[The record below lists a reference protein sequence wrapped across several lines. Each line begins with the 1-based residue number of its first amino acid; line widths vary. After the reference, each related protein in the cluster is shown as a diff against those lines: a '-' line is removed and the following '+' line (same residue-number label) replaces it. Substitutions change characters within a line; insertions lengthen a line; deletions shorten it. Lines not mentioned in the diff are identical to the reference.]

1 MPRRLP
7 GAPILYLRPQARSI
21 MLAAPR
27 TPEPMTPEQAIREA
41 QEQKLRPVYLLM
53 GEERHLEGK
62 VVQALKAAATAGG
75 IPGLNED
82 QVQAQESDV
91 ESALAAARTLPMMA
105 KRRFVLVR
113 GLEHWEPREG
123 ADGKDKA
130 SPLDRLLD
138 YAQNP
143 SPSTTLVLLGGN
155 LDKRRKLVTTARKDG
170 WLVNCEALARAD
182 LPGFIE
188 RAARERGNSLD
199 SGVADLIAELA
210 GPELGAVTDA
220 LERCCL
226 YAGVAAAV
234 TEDVV
239 AECVVRLRAKTV
251 WELVAAVSKR
261 DPGAALGALDE
272 VYDPQ
277 DRGLRLVGLLAW
289 STRQM
294 LRFESAISEGA
305 SPNDAAVRAGAPPFK
320 ARELAEQVKRI
331 ARPDLE
337 RWLETLAE
345 LDYALK
351 GGSKRPAKSVLE
363 HGILKLCRTSPGL
376 EPRPAPRAGERRA

>member
-1 MPRRLP
+1 
-7 GAPILYLRPQARSI
+7 
-21 MLAAPR
+21 
-27 TPEPMTPEQAIREA
+27 MTPEQAIREA

-82 QVQAQESDV
+82 QVQAQETDV
-91 ESALAAARTLPMMA
+91 ETALAAARTLPMMA

-123 ADGKDKA
+123 NDGKDKL
-130 SPLDRLLD
+130 SPLDRLLE

-155 LDKRRKLVTTARKDG
+155 LDKRRKLVTSARKDG
-170 WLVNCEALARAD
+170 WLVNCEALSRAD

-188 RAARERGNSLD
+188 RTARERGNPLEA
-199 SGVADLIAELA
+199 GVADLIAELA
-210 GPELGAVTDA
+210 GPELGPVTDA

-226 YAGVAAAV
+226 YAGVGVAV
-234 TEDVV
+234 SEDVV

-251 WELVAAVSKR
+251 WELVTAVSQR
-261 DPGAALGALDE
+261 DPGAALSALDE

-294 LRFESAISEGA
+294 LRFESALSEGA

-331 ARPDLE
+331 ARADLE

-363 HGILKLCRTSPGL
+363 HGILKLCRSSVALPTQPSS
-376 EPRPAPRAGERRA
+376 RAGERRA

>member
-1 MPRRLP
+1 
-7 GAPILYLRPQARSI
+7 
-21 MLAAPR
+21 
-27 TPEPMTPEQAIREA
+27 MTPEQAIREA
-41 QEQKLRPVYLLM
+41 QEQKLRPVYLLV

-91 ESALAAARTLPMMA
+91 ETALAAARTLPMMA

-113 GLEHWEPREG
+113 GLEHWEPRDG
-123 ADGKDKA
+123 ADGKDKV
-130 SPLDRLLD
+130 SPLDRLLE

-155 LDKRRKLVTTARKDG
+155 LDKRRKLVTSARKDG
-170 WLVNCEALARAD
+170 WLVSCEALSRAD

-188 RAARERGNSLD
+188 RAARERGNPLEP
-199 SGVADLIAELA
+199 GVADLIAELA
-210 GPELGAVTDA
+210 GPELGPVTDA

-226 YAGVAAAV
+226 YAGTAAAV

-261 DPGAALGALDE
+261 DPGAALSALAE
-272 VYDPQ
+272 VYDAQ

-294 LRFESAISEGA
+294 LRFESALSEGA
-305 SPNDAAVRAGAPPFK
+305 SANDAAVRAGAPPFK

-331 ARPDLE
+331 PRPDLE

-363 HGILKLCRTSPGL
+363 HGILKLCRSFTGL
-376 EPRPAPRAGERRA
+376 SPRPAPRAGERRA

>member
-1 MPRRLP
+1 MV
-7 GAPILYLRPQARSI
+7 
-21 MLAAPR
+21 
-27 TPEPMTPEQAIREA
+27 TPEQAIKEA
-41 QEQKLRPVYLLM
+41 QDQKLRPVYLLL
-53 GEERHLEGK
+53 GEERHLESK
-62 VVQALKAAATAGG
+62 VVHALKAATTAGG

-82 QVQAQESDV
+82 QIQAQEADV
-91 ESALAAARTLPMMA
+91 ETALSAARTLPMMA

-113 GLEHWEPREG
+113 GLEHWEGREG
-123 ADGKDKA
+123 SEAKEKA
-130 SPLDRLLD
+130 QNPLDRLLE
-138 YAQNP
+138 YCQNP
-143 SPSTTLVLLGGN
+143 SPSTTLVLIGGGIN
-155 LDKRRKLVTTARKDG
+155 KNRKLVTTARKDG
-170 WLVNCEALARAD
+170 WLVSCEALARAD

-188 RAARERGNSLD
+188 RAARERGNALEP
-199 SGVADLIAELA
+199 GVADLIAELA
-210 GPELGAVTDA
+210 GPDLGPVTDA

-226 YAGVAAAV
+226 YAGSGLTV

-239 AECVVRLRAKTV
+239 AECVVRLRTKTV
-251 WELVAAVSKR
+251 FELVAAVGKR
-261 DPGAALGALDE
+261 DPGAALSALDE

-294 LRFESAISEGA
+294 LRFESALSDGL

-331 ARPDLE
+331 ARVDLE

-345 LDYALK
+345 LDYSLK

-363 HGILKLCRTSPGL
+363 HGILKLCRSS
-376 EPRPAPRAGERRA
+376 EARPAARSGERRA

>member
-1 MPRRLP
+1 
-7 GAPILYLRPQARSI
+7 
-21 MLAAPR
+21 
-27 TPEPMTPEQAIREA
+27 MTPEQAIQEA
-41 QEQKLRPVYLLM
+41 TEQKLRPVYLLV
-53 GEERHLEGK
+53 GDERHFESK
-62 VVQALKAAATAGG
+62 VMQALKAAATKGG

-82 QVQAQESDV
+82 QFQAQEADV
-91 ESALAAARTLPMMA
+91 ETALSAARTLPMMA

-113 GLEHWEPREG
+113 GLEHWEGREG
-123 ADGKDKA
+123 SEGNGKDKA
-130 SPLDRLLD
+130 QHPLDRLLE
-138 YAQNP
+138 YCQAP
-143 SPSTTLVLLGGN
+143 SPSTTLVLVGGGLN
-155 LDKRRKLVTTARKDG
+155 KNRKLVTVARKDG

-188 RAARERGNSLD
+188 RAARERGNPLD
-199 SGVADLIAELA
+199 PGVADLIAELA
-210 GPELGAVTDA
+210 GPELGPVTDS

-226 YAGVAAAV
+226 YAGAGQAV
-234 TEDVV
+234 SEDVV

-251 WELVAAVSKR
+251 WELVAAVGKR
-261 DPGAALGALDE
+261 DPGAALSALSE

-277 DRGLRLVGLLAW
+277 DRGLRLLGVLAW

-294 LRFESAISEGA
+294 LRFESALRDGL

-331 ARPDLE
+331 ARVDLE

-363 HGILKLCRTSPGL
+363 HGILKLCRGS
-376 EPRPAPRAGERRA
+376 EARPVQRRA

>member
-1 MPRRLP
+1 
-7 GAPILYLRPQARSI
+7 
-21 MLAAPR
+21 
-27 TPEPMTPEQAIREA
+27 MTPEQAIQEA
-41 QEQKLRPVYLLM
+41 AEQKLRPVYLLV
-53 GEERHLEGK
+53 GEERHLESK
-62 VVQALKAAATAGG
+62 VVQALKAAAIKGG

-82 QVQAQESDV
+82 QIQAQESEVDA
-91 ESALAAARTLPMMA
+91 ALSAARTLPMMA

-113 GLEHWEPREG
+113 GLEHWEGREG
-123 ADGKDKA
+123 SDAKEKTP
-130 SPLDRLLD
+130 PLDRLLE
-138 YAQNP
+138 YCQAP
-143 SPSTTLVLLGGN
+143 SPSTTLVLVGGS
-155 LDKRRKLVTTARKDG
+155 LDKRRKLVTVARKDG
-170 WLVNCEALARAD
+170 WLVSCEALARAD

-188 RAARERGNSLD
+188 RAARERGNPLD
-199 SGVADLIAELA
+199 PGVADLIAELA
-210 GPELGAVTDA
+210 GPELGPVIDA

-226 YAGVAAAV
+226 YAGAGNAV
-234 TEDVV
+234 SEDVV

-251 WELVAAVSKR
+251 WELVGAVGKR
-261 DPGAALGALDE
+261 DSGAALSALSE

-277 DRGLRLVGLLAW
+277 DRGLRLLGVLAW

-294 LRFESAISEGA
+294 LRFESALSEGL

-331 ARPDLE
+331 ARVDLE

-363 HGILKLCRTSPGL
+363 HGILKLCRGSDA
-376 EPRPAPRAGERRA
+376 RPAQRRA

>member
-1 MPRRLP
+1 
-7 GAPILYLRPQARSI
+7 
-21 MLAAPR
+21 
-27 TPEPMTPEQAIREA
+27 MTPEQAIQEA
-41 QEQKLRPVYLLM
+41 AEQKLRPVYLLV
-53 GEERHLEGK
+53 GEERHLESK
-62 VVQALKAAATAGG
+62 VVQALKAAAIKGG

-82 QVQAQESDV
+82 QIQAQESEVDA
-91 ESALAAARTLPMMA
+91 ALSAARTLPMMA

-113 GLEHWEPREG
+113 GLEHWEGREG
-123 ADGKDKA
+123 SDAKEKTP
-130 SPLDRLLD
+130 PLDRLLE
-138 YAQNP
+138 YCQAP
-143 SPSTTLVLLGGN
+143 SPSTTLVLVGGS
-155 LDKRRKLVTTARKDG
+155 LDKRRKLVTVARKDG
-170 WLVNCEALARAD
+170 WLVSCEALARAD

-188 RAARERGNSLD
+188 RAARERGNPLD
-199 SGVADLIAELA
+199 PGVADLIAELS
-210 GPELGAVTDA
+210 GPELGPVIDA

-226 YAGVAAAV
+226 YAGAGNAV
-234 TEDVV
+234 SEDVV

-251 WELVAAVSKR
+251 WELVGAVGKR
-261 DPGAALGALDE
+261 DSGAALSALSE

-277 DRGLRLVGLLAW
+277 DRGLRLLGVLAW

-294 LRFESAISEGA
+294 LRFESALSEGL

-331 ARPDLE
+331 ARVDLE

-363 HGILKLCRTSPGL
+363 HGILKLCRGSDA
-376 EPRPAPRAGERRA
+376 RPAQRRA

>member
-1 MPRRLP
+1 
-7 GAPILYLRPQARSI
+7 
-21 MLAAPR
+21 
-27 TPEPMTPEQAIREA
+27 MTPEQAIREA

-62 VVQALKAAATAGG
+62 VVQALKAATMAGG
-75 IPGLNED
+75 IAGLNED
-82 QVQAQESDV
+82 QIQAQEADV
-91 ESALAAARTLPMMA
+91 ETALAAARTLPMMA

-123 ADGKDKA
+123 AESKDK
-130 SPLDRLLD
+130 SPLDRLLE
-138 YAQNP
+138 YAQSP

-155 LDKRRKLVTTARKDG
+155 LDKRRKLVTSARKDG
-170 WLVNCEALARAD
+170 WLVNCEALSRAD
-182 LPGFIE
+182 LPAFIE
-188 RAARERGNSLD
+188 RAARERGNPLEP
-199 SGVADLIAELA
+199 GVADLIAELA
-210 GPELGAVTDA
+210 GPELGPVTDA

-226 YAGVAAAV
+226 YAGTAAAV
-234 TEDVV
+234 SEDIV

-251 WELVAAVSKR
+251 WELVSAVSQR
-261 DPGAALGALDE
+261 NPGAALSALDE
-272 VYDPQ
+272 VYDAQ

-294 LRFESAISEGA
+294 LRFESALSEGA

-331 ARPDLE
+331 ARADLE
-337 RWLETLAE
+337 HWLETLAE

-363 HGILKLCRTSPGL
+363 HGILKLCRSSTGL
-376 EPRPAPRAGERRA
+376 PTQPAQRAGERRA

>member
-1 MPRRLP
+1 
-7 GAPILYLRPQARSI
+7 
-21 MLAAPR
+21 
-27 TPEPMTPEQAIREA
+27 MTPEQAIREA
-41 QEQKLRPVYLLM
+41 QEQKLRPVYLLV
-53 GEERHLEGK
+53 GEERHLESK
-62 VVQALKAAATAGG
+62 VVQALKAAACAGG

-82 QVQAQESDV
+82 QMQAQEVDV

-113 GLEHWEPREG
+113 GLEHWEARDNAEG
-123 ADGKDKA
+123 KEKQ
-130 SPLDRLLD
+130 SPLDRVLE

-155 LDKRRKLVTTARKDG
+155 VDKRRKLVTSARKDG
-170 WLVNCEALARAD
+170 WLVSCEVLTRAD

-188 RAARERGNSLD
+188 RAARERESPLEP
-199 SGVADLIAELA
+199 GVADLIAELA
-210 GPELGAVTDA
+210 GPELGPVSDA

-226 YAGVAAAV
+226 YAGTGATV

-251 WELVAAVSKR
+251 WELLAAISKR
-261 DPGAALGALDE
+261 DPGAALSALHE
-272 VYDPQ
+272 VYDAQ

-294 LRFESAISEGA
+294 LRFEAALSEGV
-305 SPNDAAVRAGAPPFK
+305 SLNEAAIRAGAPPFK
-320 ARELAEQVKRI
+320 GRELAEQVKRI

-337 RWLETLAE
+337 GWLETLAE

-363 HGILKLCRTSPGL
+363 HGILKLCRSSVGL
-376 EPRPAPRAGERRA
+376 SPRPAPRAGERRA

>member
-1 MPRRLP
+1 
-7 GAPILYLRPQARSI
+7 
-21 MLAAPR
+21 
-27 TPEPMTPEQAIREA
+27 MTPEQAIQEA
-41 QEQKLRPVYLLM
+41 AEQKLRPVYLLI
-53 GEERHLEGK
+53 GDERHLESK
-62 VVQALKAAATAGG
+62 VVQALKAAVTKGG

-82 QVQAQESDV
+82 QIQAQEADV
-91 ESALAAARTLPMMA
+91 ETALSAARTLPMMA

-113 GLEHWEPREG
+113 GLEHWEGREG
-123 ADGKDKA
+123 SEAKEKA
-130 SPLDRLLD
+130 LPPLDRLLE
-138 YAQNP
+138 YCQAP
-143 SPSTTLVLLGGN
+143 SPSTTLVLIGGN
-155 LDKRRKLVTTARKDG
+155 LDKRRKLVSVARKDG
-170 WLVNCEALARAD
+170 WLVSCEPLARAD

-188 RAARERGNSLD
+188 RAARERGNPLEP
-199 SGVADLIAELA
+199 GVADLIAELA
-210 GPELGAVTDA
+210 GPELGPVTDA

-226 YAGVAAAV
+226 YAGVANAV

-251 WELVAAVSKR
+251 WELVGAVGKR
-261 DPGAALGALDE
+261 DSGAALSALAE

-277 DRGLRLVGLLAW
+277 DRGLRLLGVLAW

-294 LRFESAISEGA
+294 LRFESALSEGL

-331 ARPDLE
+331 ARVDLE

-363 HGILKLCRTSPGL
+363 HGILKLCRGS
-376 EPRPAPRAGERRA
+376 EARPAQRRA

>member
-1 MPRRLP
+1 
-7 GAPILYLRPQARSI
+7 
-21 MLAAPR
+21 
-27 TPEPMTPEQAIREA
+27 MTPEQAIQEA
-41 QEQKLRPVYLLM
+41 AEQKLRPVYLLI
-53 GEERHLEGK
+53 GDERHLESK
-62 VVQALKAAATAGG
+62 VVQALKAAATKGG

-82 QVQAQESDV
+82 QIQAQESDV
-91 ESALAAARTLPMMA
+91 ESAISAARTLPMMA

-113 GLEHWEPREG
+113 GVEHWEGREG
-123 ADGKDKA
+123 SEAKEKA
-130 SPLDRLLD
+130 LPPLDRLLE
-138 YAQNP
+138 YCQAP
-143 SPSTTLVLLGGN
+143 SPSTTLVLVGGS
-155 LDKRRKLVTTARKDG
+155 LDKRRKLVTVARKDG
-170 WLVNCEALARAD
+170 WLVSCEALARAD

-188 RAARERGNSLD
+188 RAARDRGNPLEP
-199 SGVADLIAELA
+199 GVADLIAELA
-210 GPELGAVTDA
+210 GPELGPVTDA

-226 YAGVAAAV
+226 YAGVGNTV

-251 WELVAAVSKR
+251 WELVGAVGKR
-261 DPGAALGALDE
+261 DPGAALSALSE

-277 DRGLRLVGLLAW
+277 DRGLRLLGVLAW

-294 LRFESAISEGA
+294 LRFESALSDGL

-331 ARPDLE
+331 ARADLE

-363 HGILKLCRTSPGL
+363 HGILKLCRGSDA
-376 EPRPAPRAGERRA
+376 RPTQRRA

>member
-1 MPRRLP
+1 
-7 GAPILYLRPQARSI
+7 
-21 MLAAPR
+21 MLVR
-27 TPEPMTPEQAIREA
+27 QPMTPEQAIQEA
-41 QEQKLRPVYLLM
+41 REQKLRPVYLLV

-62 VVQALKAAATAGG
+62 VVQALRAATIFGG

-82 QVQAQESDV
+82 QIQAQDGDV
-91 ESALAAARTLPMMA
+91 ESALSAARTLPMMA

-123 ADGKDKA
+123 SEAKEKA
-130 SPLDRLLD
+130 NSPLDRLLD
-138 YAQNP
+138 YTQKP
-143 SPSTTLVLLGGN
+143 SPTTTLVLLGGG
-155 LDKRRKLVTTARKDG
+155 LDKRRKLVTNARKDG
-170 WLVNCEALARAD
+170 WLVSCDVLSRAD
-182 LPGFIE
+182 LPAFIE
-188 RAARERGNSLD
+188 RSARERGNALEP
-199 SGVADLIAELA
+199 GVADLIAELS
-210 GPELGAVTDA
+210 GPELGPVTDA

-226 YAGVAAAV
+226 YAGAGNPV

-251 WELVAAVSKR
+251 WELVGAVGKR
-261 DPGAALGALDE
+261 DPGAALSALDE

-277 DRGLRLVGLLAW
+277 DRGLRLLGVLAW

-294 LRFESAISEGA
+294 LRFESALSEGL

-331 ARPDLE
+331 ARVDLE

-351 GGSKRPAKSVLE
+351 GGSRRPAKSVLE
-363 HGILKLCRTSPGL
+363 HGILKLCRTS
-376 EPRPAPRAGERRA
+376 EVRPAPRSSERRA